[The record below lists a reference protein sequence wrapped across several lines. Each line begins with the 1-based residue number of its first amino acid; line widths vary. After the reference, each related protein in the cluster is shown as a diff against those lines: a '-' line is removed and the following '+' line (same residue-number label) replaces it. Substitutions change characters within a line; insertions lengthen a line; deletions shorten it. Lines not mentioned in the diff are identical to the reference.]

1 MAAAHRYTDTDHQIP
16 GDNARYRKPSRSVLM
31 SGHDLLG
38 NGPFGRVS
46 IWNRRFIVGVCR
58 VMKGRAVRALPLAV
72 ILALAA
78 GCTGDSEITV
88 TTEATDRVS
97 TRLPNFGDP
106 GELEEALVAF
116 GECVEESFPIV
127 MRFRADAFI
136 GLATEVGSQRREDGD
151 RVDSE
156 VADCMGQ
163 FDLDRRLSAYQSEHP
178 ISPADQ
184 RQLVE
189 DFISCASTIS
199 PEMSDLVS
207 GANLSSHNSV
217 MSFISELLNAGLTGD
232 ELIAVSDCEAE
243 MTGPERVF
251 SEGHPWFTP

>member
-1 MAAAHRYTDTDHQIP
+1 
-16 GDNARYRKPSRSVLM
+16 
-31 SGHDLLG
+31 
-38 NGPFGRVS
+38 
-46 IWNRRFIVGVCR
+46 
-58 VMKGRAVRALPLAV
+58 MKGRAIRAFPLAV
-72 ILALAA
+72 ILVLVA
-78 GCTGDSEITV
+78 GCTGDSETTV
-88 TTEATDRVS
+88 TTAATDRAS

-106 GELEEALVAF
+106 GELEDALVAF

-136 GLATEVGSQRREDGD
+136 GLTTEVGSQHREDGD

-178 ISPADQ
+178 ISAADQ

-207 GANLSSHNSV
+207 EADLSSHNSV
-217 MSFISELLNAGLTGD
+217 MSFISELRPQNAGLTGD
-232 ELIAVSDCEAE
+232 ELIAVSGCESE

-251 SEGHPWFTP
+251 SEGYPWFTP

>member
-1 MAAAHRYTDTDHQIP
+1 M
-16 GDNARYRKPSRSVLM
+16 VL
-31 SGHDLLG
+31 
-38 NGPFGRVS
+38 V
-46 IWNRRFIVGVCR
+46 
-58 VMKGRAVRALPLAV
+58 
-72 ILALAA
+72 A
-78 GCTGDSEITV
+78 GCIGDSATVV
-88 TTEATDRVS
+88 TTAATDRVS

-106 GELEEALVAF
+106 GELEDALVAF

-136 GLATEVGSQRREDGD
+136 GLTTEVGSQHREDGD

-178 ISPADQ
+178 ISAADQ
-184 RQLVE
+184 RRLVE

-199 PEMSDLVS
+199 PEMSELVNE
-207 GANLSSHNSV
+207 ANLSSHSSV
-217 MSFISELLNAGLTGD
+217 MGFISELLNAGLTGD

>member
-1 MAAAHRYTDTDHQIP
+1 M
-16 GDNARYRKPSRSVLM
+16 
-31 SGHDLLG
+31 
-38 NGPFGRVS
+38 
-46 IWNRRFIVGVCR
+46 
-58 VMKGRAVRALPLAV
+58 GRAVRVFSLAV
-72 ILALAA
+72 MLVLVV
-78 GCTGDSEITV
+78 GCIGDSETVV
-88 TTEATDRVS
+88 TTAATDPAS

-106 GELEEALVAF
+106 GELEDALVAF

-136 GLATEVGSQRREDGD
+136 GLTTEVGSQHREDGD
-151 RVDSE
+151 RVDSA

-178 ISPADQ
+178 ISAADQ
-184 RQLVE
+184 RRLVQ
-189 DFISCASTIS
+189 DFISCASATS

-217 MSFISELLNAGLTGD
+217 MSFISELRPQNAGLTGD
-232 ELIAVSDCEAE
+232 ELVAVSDCEAE

>member
-1 MAAAHRYTDTDHQIP
+1 MT
-16 GDNARYRKPSRSVLM
+16 
-31 SGHDLLG
+31 
-38 NGPFGRVS
+38 
-46 IWNRRFIVGVCR
+46 
-58 VMKGRAVRALPLAV
+58 GRAVRALPLAV
-72 ILALAA
+72 ILVLVV
-78 GCTGDSEITV
+78 GCTGESATVV
-88 TTEATDRVS
+88 TTAATDRAS
-97 TRLPNFGDP
+97 TRLPNFADP
-106 GELEEALVAF
+106 AELEDALVAF

-136 GLATEVGSQRREDGD
+136 GLTTEVGSQHERDGD

-178 ISPADQ
+178 ISAADQ
-184 RQLVE
+184 RRLVE
-189 DFISCASTIS
+189 DFISCASSIS

-217 MSFISELLNAGLTGD
+217 MSFISELRPENAGLTGD
-232 ELIAVSDCEAE
+232 ELVAVSDCEAE
-243 MTGPERVF
+243 MIGKERVF